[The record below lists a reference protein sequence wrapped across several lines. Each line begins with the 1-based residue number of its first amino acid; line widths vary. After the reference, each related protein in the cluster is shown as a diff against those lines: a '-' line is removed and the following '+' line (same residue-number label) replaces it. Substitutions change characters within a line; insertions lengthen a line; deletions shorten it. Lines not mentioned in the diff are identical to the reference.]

1 LEKLKFLINGEVDL
15 YIYIEFYKM
24 SAQLTIE
31 PKHEQSF
38 LSIITEQK
46 KISITD
52 EIICGKKLKFNYI
65 NGDKLIQLLDNKNI
79 PKEGLTYLSI
89 LKYNFDKIINQL
101 VEYFPDIKINKF
113 YNSPCMTEC
122 KIKREEFTY
131 KYDIYI
137 VMTKNDK
144 IYEYGFDFFFNLSD
158 IPENKYSH
166 SKTLLDDYQYF
177 INEDIETNDDIK
189 RYLNENL
196 FKILIAICA
205 LKDDEYQLAE
215 IMFVKSN
222 QENKTQKQ
230 ILKELGYFLRVI
242 NWKKSND
249 IDLEDLF
256 DSLMLEDNETKEQI
270 NKKQF
275 LKIINEICTDKKII
289 FSSKQKNINHEI
301 FEMLLMNINSHNSQ
315 MLQQYRDIYLK
326 AMSMLM
332 NSLKII
338 IELVKEINMKKTFTP
353 DYINNF
359 IEFHLDEYKEQNI
372 FNKIYYEKINEKKIL
387 FENLFK
393 DINAYCN
400 KNKHNEDKLD
410 KIKFD
415 FDLLYDNVFNV

>member
-1 LEKLKFLINGEVDL
+1 
-15 YIYIEFYKM
+15 M

-31 PKHEQSF
+31 PQQEQSF
-38 LSIITEQK
+38 LSIITEQE

-65 NGDKLIQLLDNKNI
+65 NGDKLIQLLDNKGI
-79 PKEGLTYLSI
+79 PKNDLTYLNI

-101 VEYFPDIKINKF
+101 SDFFPDIKINKF

-137 VMTKNDK
+137 AMIKNDK

-177 INEDIETNDDIK
+177 LDEDVQIDDDIK

-196 FKILIAICA
+196 FKILTAICA

-242 NWKKSND
+242 HWKKSNE
-249 IDLEDLF
+249 INLEDLF
-256 DSLMLEDNETKEQI
+256 DECMFTENQI
-270 NKKQF
+270 GKTITFKKF
-275 LKIINEICTDKKII
+275 KKTLNLICEKDEIKYDVENGTIG
-289 FSSKQKNINHEI
+289 FEI
-301 FEMLLMNINSHNSQ
+301 FEEIIMNINEYFESSTISQ
-315 MLQQYRDIYLK
+315 YKLVYKK
-326 AMSMLM
+326 AMRMLLD
-332 NSLKII
+332 SLKII

-353 DYINNF
+353 DYINNL
-359 IEFHLDEYKEQNI
+359 IKFHLNECGEQNI
-372 FNKIYYEKINEKKIL
+372 IDKLYYEKINEKKIL

-410 KIKFD
+410 KIKSD
-415 FDLLYDNVFNV
+415 FDLLYDNVFNI

>member
-1 LEKLKFLINGEVDL
+1 
-15 YIYIEFYKM
+15 M
-24 SAQLTIE
+24 SAYTIVE
-31 PKHEQSF
+31 PQKEQSF
-38 LSIITEQK
+38 FSIINEQEK
-46 KISITD
+46 KSITD
-52 EIICGKKLKFNYI
+52 EIICGKKLKFNFI
-65 NGDKLIQLLDNKNI
+65 NGDKLIQLLDTKNI
-79 PKEGLTYLSI
+79 PKEDTLSYLSI

-131 KYDIYI
+131 KYDMYI
-137 VMTKNDK
+137 VMTKDDK
-144 IYEYGFDFFFNLSD
+144 IYEYGFDFFFSLSD

-177 INEDIETNDDIK
+177 INEDIQTNDDIK
-189 RYLNENL
+189 RYLNVNL

-256 DSLMLEDNETKEQI
+256 DECMFTEKQTEKTITYKKFKKTLSLICEKDEIKYDVEKETI
-270 NKKQF
+270 GF
-275 LKIINEICTDKKII
+275 D
-289 FSSKQKNINHEI
+289 I
-301 FEMLLMNINSHNSQ
+301 FEEIIMNINEYFESSTISQ
-315 MLQQYRDIYLK
+315 YKLVYKK

-338 IELVKEINMKKTFTP
+338 IELVKEMNKKKTFTP
-353 DYINNF
+353 EYINNL
-359 IEFHLDEYKEQNI
+359 IEFHLNEYNEQNVI
-372 FNKIYYEKINEKKIL
+372 NKIYYEKINEKKPL
-387 FENLFK
+387 FENLYK
-393 DINAYCN
+393 DINSYCD

-410 KIKFD
+410 KIKSD
-415 FDLLYDNVFNV
+415 FDLLYDNVFSI

>member
-1 LEKLKFLINGEVDL
+1 
-15 YIYIEFYKM
+15 M
-24 SAQLTIE
+24 SAHITVESQQE
-31 PKHEQSF
+31 KPF
-38 LSIITEQK
+38 FSIITEQEK
-46 KISITD
+46 KSITD

-65 NGDKLIQLLDNKNI
+65 NGDKFIQLLDIKNI
-79 PKEGLTYLSI
+79 FNEDLTYLST
-89 LKYNFDKIINQL
+89 LKYNFDKLIDQL
-101 VEYFPDIKINKF
+101 AEYFPDIKINKF

-122 KIKREEFTY
+122 KIKREKFTY

-137 VMTKNDK
+137 LITKGDK
-144 IYEYGFDFFFNLSD
+144 IYEYGFDFFLNLSD

-177 INEDIETNDDIK
+177 INEDIQSNDDIK

-249 IDLEDLF
+249 VDLENLF
-256 DSLMLEDNETKEQI
+256 DECMFTEKQTEKTITFEKFKKTLSLICEKD
-270 NKKQF
+270 
-275 LKIINEICTDKKII
+275 EIKYDVEKVTIGFD
-289 FSSKQKNINHEI
+289 I
-301 FEMLLMNINSHNSQ
+301 FEGIIMNINEYFESSIIA
-315 MLQQYRDIYLK
+315 QYKLVYKK
-326 AMSMLM
+326 AMTILM
-332 NSLKII
+332 ESLKII
-338 IELVKEINMKKTFTP
+338 IELVKEINVKKTFTP
-353 DYINNF
+353 EYINNL
-359 IEFHLDEYKEQNI
+359 IEFHLNEYKEQNVI
-372 FNKIYYEKINEKKIL
+372 NKIYYEKINEKKAL

-393 DINAYCN
+393 DINAYCD
-400 KNKHNEDKLD
+400 KNKHNEYKLD
-410 KIKFD
+410 KIKSD